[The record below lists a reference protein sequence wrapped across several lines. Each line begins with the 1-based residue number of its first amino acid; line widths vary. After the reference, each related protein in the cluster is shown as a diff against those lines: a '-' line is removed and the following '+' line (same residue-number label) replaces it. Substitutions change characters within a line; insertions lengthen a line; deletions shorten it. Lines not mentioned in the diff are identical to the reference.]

1 MPWIRPEHKITRD
14 TLSLKM
20 DIVVMRQLEQY
31 ATFLQSTQ
39 AYVATEILRDVFARD
54 KDFQAWLRAQPAST
68 DESADQTTDRSTDSP
83 ADESTDRTPH
93 AAPAQSLREGP
104 LARRRATRVDAGSV
118 AVAPPIDE
126 EAQ

>member
-68 DESADQTTDRSTDSP
+68 DESADRTTDHTTDR
-83 ADESTDRTPH
+83 STDRTPH
-93 AAPAQSLREGP
+93 AAPAPALREGP
-104 LARRRATRVDAGSV
+104 LARRRATRIDASSV